1 MEDQREFKR
10 FPVQLSAR
18 FLGGSD
24 DKWTSCSVTN
34 VSREGMGIEV
44 YLQEQIHPGEIL
56 QFKIIIPAKE
66 ELIKTTGTVTWS
78 KELNE
83 KMSFIGGIKF
93 FNNASEDIWNLL
105 EYAYTN

>member
-1 MEDQREFKR
+1 
-10 FPVQLSAR
+10 
-18 FLGGSD
+18 
-24 DKWTSCSVTN
+24 

-44 YLQEQIHPGEIL
+44 HLQEKIHPGEIL

-78 KELNE
+78 KELKE

-93 FNNASEDIWNLL
+93 FNIESEEIWDLL

>member
-1 MEDQREFKR
+1 MEDQRKFKR
-10 FPVQLSAR
+10 LPVQLSAR
-18 FLGGSD
+18 CLAGSQD
-24 DKWTSCSVTN
+24 EWASCSVTN

-44 YLQEQIHPGEIL
+44 HLQEKIHPGEIL

-78 KELNE
+78 KELKE
-83 KMSFIGGIKF
+83 KMSFVGGIKF
-93 FNNASEDIWNLL
+93 FNIESEEIWNLL

>member
-1 MEDQREFKR
+1 
-10 FPVQLSAR
+10 
-18 FLGGSD
+18 
-24 DKWTSCSVTN
+24 
-34 VSREGMGIEV
+34 MGIEV

-78 KELNE
+78 KELKE

-93 FNNASEDIWNLL
+93 FNNASEDTWNMHTPISPDKRKNRKNERCYRYFWQLGQK
-105 EYAYTN
+105 